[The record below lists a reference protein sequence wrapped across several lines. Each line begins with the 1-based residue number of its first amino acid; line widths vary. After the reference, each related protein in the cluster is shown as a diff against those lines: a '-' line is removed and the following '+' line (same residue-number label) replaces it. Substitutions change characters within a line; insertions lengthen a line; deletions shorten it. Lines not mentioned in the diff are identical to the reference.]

1 VNNDGWYKETSTI
14 RRGVHSHEDL
24 ERILEIE
31 GKKGEGRRTSCSA
44 AINISINTTN
54 IQPQQ
59 PSTFKRFVEVG
70 RVVLVNDGPSAGHI
84 AVIAEIID
92 HNRVSHSVHHRQVM
106 GGLSDKGLD
115 ISNTIRSIRLGL
127 DISNTIRSIRLGIYP

>member
-1 VNNDGWYKETSTI
+1 MVEF
-14 RRGVHSHEDL
+14 
-24 ERILEIE
+24 E
-31 GKKGEGRRTSCSA
+31 GKNGEGTA
-44 AINISINTTN
+44 ALPNCPINKPINSTN

-92 HNRVSHSVHHRQVM
+92 HNRVSQTSQ
-106 GGLSDKGLD
+106 SP
-115 ISNTIRSIRLGL
+115 LGDEWDL
-127 DISNTIRSIRLGIYP
+127 L